1 MRREGKF
8 VGVCL
13 AAALTILYKLLT
25 MCAFPFFFLFASP
38 LTDSISLE

>member
-25 MCAFPFFFLFASP
+25 MCAFLFSFSYSHR
-38 LTDSISLE
+38 L